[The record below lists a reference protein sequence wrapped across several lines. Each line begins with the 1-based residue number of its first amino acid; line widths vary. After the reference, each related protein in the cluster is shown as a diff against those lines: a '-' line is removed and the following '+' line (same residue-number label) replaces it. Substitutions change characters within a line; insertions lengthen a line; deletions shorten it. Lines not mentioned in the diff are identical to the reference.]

1 MSQRRASVSQSPLQS
16 RPEVGSQPD
25 PGRAESP
32 ERLRPETTEEYLL
45 DALELLDASE
55 MRADHLTHALVHS
68 RTIGAAIGV
77 LMAMQKI
84 TEAEAFD
91 ALREASMAQN
101 RKLHLLAQEVVE
113 RGSL

>member
-1 MSQRRASVSQSPLQS
+1 MNERRASVSQSES
-16 RPEVGSQPD
+16 RPEIRSRPSPD
-25 PGRAESP
+25 RAQSP
-32 ERLRPETTEEYLL
+32 ERLLPETTEEYLL
-45 DALELLDASE
+45 DALERLDASE

-77 LMAMQKI
+77 LMAMEKV

-91 ALREASMAQN
+91 RLREASMAQN
-101 RKLHLLAQEVVE
+101 RKLHLLAQEVVD